1 VEYFWIAFSAV
12 ATLAYLRQRAK
23 TSALEADL
31 KLLSLKRQAMRRVLE
46 HMNDGALLV
55 GKHDRVLYAN
65 PAAWNLL
72 GTEEAADLSLAQIV
86 RSPSLLAA
94 MKSQGASTARRIVHA
109 EFQDGEPLAVELTQA
124 PAGPDRRLLILRDTR
139 DSDEVVRKRRDFVA
153 NASHELKTPIAALVG
168 LLDLI
173 DSVAAEKRQE
183 LLGRCQRN
191 ANHLAELVED
201 LLGLA
206 KAEDPEWRPTPRSTE
221 VGAVVAEVAALV
233 RERAA
238 NKGLS
243 LRVSSDPKPLHL
255 LVDPVALHA
264 VLRNLVQNAVNY
276 TEQGEIWI
284 SASQPD
290 SLGVAIEVADT
301 GPGIDPAILP
311 RIFERF
317 FRGDPAH
324 HFAKGGTGLGLS
336 IVRNL
341 VNQMGGRIA
350 VRSEPGRGS
359 SFRIELPANPTRP
372 LLGSTAP
379 RQ

>member
-1 VEYFWIAFSAV
+1 VEYFWIGFSAL
-12 ATLAYLRQRAK
+12 ATLAYVRQRAQ
-23 TSALEADL
+23 TAALQKDL
-31 KLLSLKRQAMRRVLE
+31 NLLALKRQAMRRVLE

-55 GKHDRVLYAN
+55 GKQDRVLYAN

-72 GTEEAADLSLAQIV
+72 GADEAPDMNLAQIV
-86 RSPSLLAA
+86 SSPSLLSA
-94 MKSQGASTARRIVHA
+94 MKSQGSGTARRIVQA
-109 EFQDGEPLAVELTQA
+109 EFNHGESLAVELTQA

-139 DSDEVVRKRRDFVA
+139 DSDLVARKRRDFVA

-173 DSVAAEKRQE
+173 DSVSESKRAE
-183 LLGRCQRN
+183 LLSRCQRN

-206 KAEDPEWRPTPRSTE
+206 KAEDPEWRPSPRSTE
-221 VGAVVAEVAALV
+221 VGAVVNAVAAQV
-233 RERAA
+233 RERAES
-238 NKGLS
+238 KGINLRIS
-243 LRVSSDPKPLHL
+243 LDPQPLHL
-255 LVDPVALHA
+255 LVDPVALHT

-276 TEQGEIWI
+276 TECGEIWI
-284 SASQPD
+284 SASQPK
-290 SLGVAIEVADT
+290 SLGAAIEVVDT
-301 GPGIDPAILP
+301 GPGIDPEILP

-324 HFAKGGTGLGLS
+324 SISTGGTGLGLS

-350 VRSEPGRGS
+350 VHSEPGQGS
-359 SFRIELPANPTRP
+359 SFRVELPANPTRP
-372 LLGSTAP
+372 LRGSSAL
-379 RQ
+379 R